1 MPGDETCQPE
11 FMGLIAAIGEFAIGE
26 FIMGEFIMDELI
38 GDEAVIID
46 GETDC
51 DTDGE

>member
-1 MPGDETCQPE
+1 
-11 FMGLIAAIGEFAIGE
+11 MGLIADTGEFIMGEFIMGE

-38 GDEAVIID
+38 DDEAVIMD

>member
-11 FMGLIAAIGEFAIGE
+11 FMGLIAAIGEF
-26 FIMGEFIMDELI
+26 IMGEFII

-46 GETDC
+46 GETD
-51 DTDGE
+51 GE